1 MAVSA
6 VDIYIMMSTS
16 DEISPASL
24 DQIQTDLGYSCNLS
38 YSTSDIYYVVNIII
52 TDPSPST

>member
-24 DQIQTDLGYSCNLS
+24 DQIQTDPGYSCNLS